1 MDDPEPIMGITEIA
15 KRLGVSRQ
23 YAHRLTRRLDFPA
36 PLGRITAGAVY
47 RTEDVERWIA
57 QHDADRAE

>member
-1 MDDPEPIMGITEIA
+1 MGITEIA
-15 KRLGVSRQ
+15 KRLGVTRQ
-23 YAHRLTRRLDFPA
+23 YAHRLTRLPDFPV

-57 QHDADRAE
+57 EHRQDQAE